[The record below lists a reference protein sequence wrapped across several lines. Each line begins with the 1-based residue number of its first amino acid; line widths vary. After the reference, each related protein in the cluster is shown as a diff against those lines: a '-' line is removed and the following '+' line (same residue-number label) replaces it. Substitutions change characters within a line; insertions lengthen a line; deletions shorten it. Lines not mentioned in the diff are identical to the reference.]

1 MKILKRIS
9 LLLLLLNFSSVIAMS
24 QQNVGMPERTPEQ
37 EAASQTEKMQRELNL
52 NEKQAKEIFDINL
65 KYAKERQVNKTR
77 SAAVER
83 IRNKDR
89 DVRKVLNREQYE
101 RLQYKKSERST
112 VTNGDRI
119 STSPQRSTEIQ
130 APVRIRSERNSLRTP
145 APSTGTRE
153 KQPKTGERR

>member
-1 MKILKRIS
+1 
-9 LLLLLLNFSSVIAMS
+9 
-24 QQNVGMPERTPEQ
+24 MPERTPEQ
-37 EAASQTEKMQRELNL
+37 EAASQTEKMERELNL
-52 NEKQAKEIFDINL
+52 NEKQSKEIFDINL

-112 VTNGDRI
+112 VTSGDRI
-119 STSPQRSTEIQ
+119 STSPQRSSEVQT
-130 APVRIRSERNSLRTP
+130 PVRIRSEKNSFRTP
-145 APSTGTRE
+145 NQETGTRE
-153 KQPKTGERR
+153 IQSKSGKRR